1 MIILAVIGVFAV
13 LMGIIGW
20 KKGIFGFVSGLI
32 AVVLAVL
39 LTWGLKPF
47 VKEWIDRDTDWDEK
61 LTQSISE
68 NLLEDV
74 KSEEELALFVS
85 RLPAPSERKTELRE
99 ELAGTAGLTAKKG
112 IVSARISDWSMS
124 VLTAAGVFLIALGIV
139 LLLSIPLRKAL
150 KLPGLRTINGFL
162 GMVFGLVIAAFVA
175 DGLLLLVPLFSGTG
189 VGAFFAKQLDESK
202 VLSWIYEHN
211 LIMILFDIFKT
222 KI

>member
-32 AVVLAVL
+32 AVVLAVV

-47 VKEWIDRDTDWDEK
+47 VKNWIEKGTDWDEK

-68 NLLEDV
+68 KLLEDV

-99 ELAGTAGLTAKKG
+99 DLAAASGLTAKKG

-124 VLTAAGVFLIALGIV
+124 VLTAAGVFLITLGIV
-139 LLLSIPLRKAL
+139 LLLFIPLRKAL
-150 KLPGLRTINGFL
+150 KLPGLKTINGFL
-162 GMVFGLVIAAFVA
+162 GMVFGLVIVVFVT
-175 DGLLLLVPLFSGTG
+175 DGLFLLVPLFSGTG
-189 VGAFFAKQLDESK
+189 VGAFFAKQLDGSK